1 MPDGIS
7 EIRWSVVSSQRPD
20 VRTDG
25 LLAVTKDLE
34 LQRRKG
40 RKEILLLAFLGV
52 RLSEAG
58 G

>member
-1 MPDGIS
+1 MLDGNS

-20 VRTDG
+20 VRADG

-34 LQRRKG
+34 PQRRKG

-52 RLSEAG
+52 SLSEAG